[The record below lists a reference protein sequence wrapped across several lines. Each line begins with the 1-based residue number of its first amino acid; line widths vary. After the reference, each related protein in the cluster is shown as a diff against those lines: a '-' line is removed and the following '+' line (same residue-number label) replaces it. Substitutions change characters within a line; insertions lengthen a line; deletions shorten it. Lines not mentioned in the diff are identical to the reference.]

1 MKVYPFALPFLI
13 SFTALLAKHTELPLQ
28 VDNFL
33 GTYCLDC
40 HDSETRK
47 GEVSLDLLEI
57 DWTDPHS
64 AKIWGRVFEVIES
77 GEMPPEKKKQPS
89 GKEVQEVSNWLS
101 HVLLEND
108 KPGGTVL
115 RRLSK
120 DEYEKSVSS
129 LFKIP
134 FTVPSSFPSDLV
146 SHGFDNHGE
155 DLVLSPTLMAEYL
168 EIATAAADR
177 VLPPP
182 SQKQRIDEQ
191 TITISPRD
199 FTLNFTTGYQ
209 IDGVLR
215 MVSSS
220 DPLARGSVWP
230 NRFEA
235 KAAGI
240 YRVKVDL
247 SYFKPVDGHVPEV
260 HLLSHQA
267 DGNNFARAS
276 ELKKLAEFKVPMEKA
291 STFVAEVELQPGE
304 TIVIHYENAALHSDQ
319 TKDQSKHIA
328 RVSQQLIDLFRGD
341 HELGAA
347 WMKAGYVRGDRGW
360 GWLEK
365 IEAIRQEGGLDI
377 EGFDP
382 ESSEV
387 KKFASSM
394 SRQPLV
400 LVETMCCYHFS
411 KGPGLDVHRMSV
423 TGPLPSDR
431 KKVKLPANEFSS
443 MDFTGNLTEA
453 QRYRLV
459 TSRGTVAGSA
469 VWPSRFEAKISGI
482 YNVQFDA
489 TAFAEAD
496 ALYPAPT
503 DVYEIELYARPS
515 AGNAYQPLESMR
527 KVGEVRIGPQV
538 GQVQNFSAEVKL
550 EKGETLAFRW
560 ANGPLYSD
568 EGETDYSPKAFG
580 ELAKNKA
587 IYAVVNEMGTQVREL
602 PPADFYEA
610 AMKRVREGN
619 LNLDD
624 PALKKAPNFKS
635 IPVLTAFIRIA
646 RQDLIRHGPAVDLIG
661 ASIDGPIRL
670 VEDTEMK
677 EQRLRTARFMGER
690 EGRDDREYAESIL
703 RPIINTAFRRPAT
716 DGQVENYLNIA
727 LNHQAEGHR
736 FEDGIHLALR
746 AVLCSPNFLYRGQRE
761 GKLDDYDLAARLSFF
776 LTSAPPDTLL
786 QKLAAKGQ
794 LSQPAKLEEQT
805 RRLLNDRRVKNF
817 LTSFTD
823 QWLDLNVLPDI
834 MPDSRL
840 LKWNEKDLAAIIAET
855 ELFVAE
861 ILRENHPIETF
872 IDPSFT
878 YLNKRNAKLYNI
890 KFPNS
895 DTMTRVDIKPGGR
908 HGGILGQ
915 ASVMMATAN
924 GVDTQPVLRGVWLLE
939 NVLGDPVPEPPPE
952 VPAVEPDTSGA
963 KSIRDL
969 LQKHNADPS
978 CAGCHKKIDP
988 PGFALENFDPV
999 GRWRDFYPVY
1009 EKVNG
1014 KVVRKDGLPV
1024 DAVGTMLD
1032 GTELRDVTDLKSYL
1046 VKNIDIF
1053 GNCLAE
1059 KLLVYATGRDLGF
1072 TERKE
1077 VEKVV
1082 KNVRQSGNGFQDLI
1096 VALVLSE
1103 SFQTK

>member
-1 MKVYPFALPFLI
+1 
-13 SFTALLAKHTELPLQ
+13 
-28 VDNFL
+28 
-33 GTYCLDC
+33 
-40 HDSETRK
+40 
-47 GEVSLDLLEI
+47 
-57 DWTDPHS
+57 
-64 AKIWGRVFEVIES
+64 
-77 GEMPPEKKKQPS
+77 
-89 GKEVQEVSNWLS
+89 
-101 HVLLEND
+101 
-108 KPGGTVL
+108 
-115 RRLSK
+115 
-120 DEYEKSVSS
+120 
-129 LFKIP
+129 
-134 FTVPSSFPSDLV
+134 
-146 SHGFDNHGE
+146 
-155 DLVLSPTLMAEYL
+155 
-168 EIATAAADR
+168 
-177 VLPPP
+177 
-182 SQKQRIDEQ
+182 
-191 TITISPRD
+191 
-199 FTLNFTTGYQ
+199 
-209 IDGVLR
+209 

-276 ELKKLAEFKVPMEKA
+276 ELKKLAEFKVPKEKA

-328 RVSQQLIDLFRGD
+328 RVSQQLIDLFRDD

-431 KKVKLPANEFSS
+431 KKVELPANEFSS

-482 YNVQFDA
+482 YKVQFDA

-503 DVYEIELYARPS
+503 DVYEIELYARSS

-527 KVGEVRIGPQV
+527 KVGEVRMGPQV

-624 PALKKAPNFKS
+624 PALKKAPSFKS

-716 DGQVENYLNIA
+716 DAQLEKYLNIA
-727 LNHQAEGHR
+727 LNHQADGHR

-746 AVLCSPNFLYRGQRE
+746 AVLCSPNFLIEVSGMAN
-761 GKLDDYDLAARLSFF
+761 LM
-776 LTSAPPDTLL
+776 
-786 QKLAAKGQ
+786 
-794 LSQPAKLEEQT
+794 
-805 RRLLNDRRVKNF
+805 
-817 LTSFTD
+817 
-823 QWLDLNVLPDI
+823 I
-834 MPDSRL
+834 MTWRQDCPFS
-840 LKWNEKDLAAIIAET
+840 
-855 ELFVAE
+855 
-861 ILRENHPIETF
+861 
-872 IDPSFT
+872 S
-878 YLNKRNAKLYNI
+878 
-890 KFPNS
+890 
-895 DTMTRVDIKPGGR
+895 
-908 HGGILGQ
+908 
-915 ASVMMATAN
+915 
-924 GVDTQPVLRGVWLLE
+924 
-939 NVLGDPVPEPPPE
+939 PVPRQTPCFKSSRPKGSCRNQPSSKNR
-952 VPAVEPDTSGA
+952 PAACSTTDALRTS
-963 KSIRDL
+963 
-969 LQKHNADPS
+969 
-978 CAGCHKKIDP
+978 
-988 PGFALENFDPV
+988 
-999 GRWRDFYPVY
+999 
-1009 EKVNG
+1009 
-1014 KVVRKDGLPV
+1014 
-1024 DAVGTMLD
+1024 
-1032 GTELRDVTDLKSYL
+1032 
-1046 VKNIDIF
+1046 
-1053 GNCLAE
+1053 
-1059 KLLVYATGRDLGF
+1059 
-1072 TERKE
+1072 
-1077 VEKVV
+1077 
-1082 KNVRQSGNGFQDLI
+1082 
-1096 VALVLSE
+1096 
-1103 SFQTK
+1103 